1 MKTKLAL
8 FTFGII
14 SLQCILANSP
24 TWEQWRGPNRN
35 GIIEDQSFEWP
46 KNLKGI
52 EKVWNKTLAEGYSSP
67 IITTDKVFTVETK
80 DKTYE
85 ITRAFDRKTGK
96 QLWET
101 SWEGAM
107 KVPFFAR
114 KNGSWVRSTPVY
126 DDGTLYVGGIRDVL
140 VALDAQTGK
149 EKWKIDFVKT
159 EKSTV
164 PTFGFVS
171 SPVILGE
178 YLYIQA
184 GAQVV
189 KLKCSDGK
197 KVWEQ

>member
-8 FTFGII
+8 LTLGII
-14 SLQCILANSP
+14 SIQSILANSP

-101 SWEGAM
+101 S
-107 KVPFFAR
+107 
-114 KNGSWVRSTPVY
+114 
-126 DDGTLYVGGIRDVL
+126 
-140 VALDAQTGK
+140 
-149 EKWKIDFVKT
+149 
-159 EKSTV
+159 
-164 PTFGFVS
+164 VS
-171 SPVILGE
+171 YTHLRAHE
-178 YLYIQA
+178 T
-184 GAQVV
+184 
-189 KLKCSDGK
+189 
-197 KVWEQ
+197 

>member
-8 FTFGII
+8 ITFGII
-14 SLQCILANSP
+14 SVQCIFANSS

-35 GIIEDQSFEWP
+35 GIVEDQSFEWP

-52 EKVWNKTLAEGYSSP
+52 EKVWSKSLAEGYSSP
-67 IITTDKVFTVETK
+67 IITEDRVFTVETK

-126 DDGTLYVGGIRDVL
+126 DNGTLYVGGIRDVL
-140 VALDAQTGK
+140 VALDAKTGK

-171 SPVILGE
+171 SPVILGDH
-178 YLYIQA
+178 LYIRLELRWSNLNA
-184 GAQVV
+184 LTAKRYG
-189 KLKCSDGK
+189 
-197 KVWEQ
+197 EQ